1 MACNVH
7 RRLAMYPLS
16 GSVSWL
22 ALLAATTLGAGELD
36 QVWAHVSGGVSGEN
50 LRLVVQT
57 FASAAI
63 DASGRVSPRARP
75 LGSMQRAVTAD
86 ELSRGVS
93 VSVVQV
99 RAGGD
104 TAVVM
109 AWVEPGDPN
118 LELDALTAR
127 PLAAAHVGLSRA
139 ASGEA
144 ARVVVRPT

>member
-1 MACNVH
+1 MH
-7 RRLAMYPLS
+7 PLS

-22 ALLAATTLGAGELD
+22 ALVAATTLGAELD
-36 QVWAHVSGGVSGEN
+36 QVRAHVSGGVSGEN

-57 FASAAI
+57 YASQAF
-63 DASGRVSPRARP
+63 DASGRVLPRARP

-93 VSVVQV
+93 VSIVQV
-99 RAGGD
+99 RADSD

-127 PLAAAHVGLSRA
+127 LLASAHVGVSRTE
-139 ASGEA
+139 SGEA